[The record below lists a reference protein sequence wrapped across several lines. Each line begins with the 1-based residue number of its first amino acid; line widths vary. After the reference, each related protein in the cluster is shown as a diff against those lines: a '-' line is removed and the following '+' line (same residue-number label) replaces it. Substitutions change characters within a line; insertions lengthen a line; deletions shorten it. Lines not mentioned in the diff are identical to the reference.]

1 MVNNITL
8 WISKSSAFISSSLIE
23 LQIVDFV
30 LYNVA
35 FHKNARVYVFCS
47 INICTSFDVPSLNFI
62 RIYVLY
68 AVSIQLSTQHFKIFH
83 FTSIFVKLPQ
93 FYPLVFLHPAVLT
106 SIRLCVILYI
116 TLRHLPKH
124 NCTKDKEKLLIICIP
139 LERKT
144 IMTDNELLL
153 SISNI
158 MDAKLQPLEKRM
170 DSFDEKIDKVE
181 KRVVAVEERVIAV
194 EQQVIAMEQEI
205 KATQQELTTTRQEL
219 SDKIQLINLKLENMI
234 IPRLNEIESCYLST
248 SERYMR
254 ETDKFVAF
262 NTDLSAMRSVI
273 IEHGNRLSAIG
284 A

>member
-1 MVNNITL
+1 
-8 WISKSSAFISSSLIE
+8 
-23 LQIVDFV
+23 
-30 LYNVA
+30 
-35 FHKNARVYVFCS
+35 
-47 INICTSFDVPSLNFI
+47 
-62 RIYVLY
+62 
-68 AVSIQLSTQHFKIFH
+68 
-83 FTSIFVKLPQ
+83 
-93 FYPLVFLHPAVLT
+93 
-106 SIRLCVILYI
+106 
-116 TLRHLPKH
+116 
-124 NCTKDKEKLLIICIP
+124 
-139 LERKT
+139 
-144 IMTDNELLL
+144 MTDNELLL

-181 KRVVAVEERVIAV
+181 KRVVAVEERVVAVEERVIAV